1 MGEQDTS
8 IKTTEAV
15 RDRLR
20 ALAKERGTT
29 MNNIL
34 EDLVQRELTA
44 EEREQRAQLALEEV
58 RQDTG
63 VTVSDQARAKARAF
77 LEDLGRERY
86 AS

>member
-29 MNNIL
+29 MNHVL

-58 RQDTG
+58 RQATG
-63 VTVSDQARAKARAF
+63 VTVSDQARAQARAF
-77 LEDLGRERY
+77 LKDLGRERY

>member
-29 MNNIL
+29 MNNVL

-44 EEREQRAQLALEEV
+44 EEREQRARLALEEV
-58 RQDTG
+58 RQATG
-63 VTVSDQARAKARAF
+63 VTVSDQARAQARAF

>member
-29 MNNIL
+29 MNNVL

-58 RQDTG
+58 RQATG
-63 VTVSDQARAKARAF
+63 VTVSDQARAQARAF
-77 LEDLGRERY
+77 LEGLGRERY

>member
-29 MNNIL
+29 MNSVL

-44 EEREQRAQLALEEV
+44 QEREERVQLALAEV
-58 RQDTG
+58 REATG
-63 VTVSDQARAKARAF
+63 VTVSDQARSRARSF
-77 LEDLGRERY
+77 LEGIGRGRL